1 MARFRSADAAEDATT
16 QEEEEEEKE
25 EEGFF
30 FRMSTVPKGVDV
42 ERSPACWI
50 EQADGWIDEADGW
63 IDEADGWID
72 EADEPR
78 SLDATFTTQNEGA
91 TFFSRVLQFSKTSS
105 SSSSSLFVD
114 AEGKFESYIFT

>member
-1 MARFRSADAAEDATT
+1 
-16 QEEEEEEKE
+16 
-25 EEGFF
+25 
-30 FRMSTVPKGVDV
+30 MSTVPKGVDV

-63 IDEADGWID
+63 IEEAEGWIEEADGWIDEADGWIDEAEGWID

-78 SLDATFTTQNEGA
+78 SLDATFTTQNDGA
-91 TFFSRVLQFSKTSS
+91 TFFSRVLHFSKTSS

-114 AEGKFESYIFT
+114 ADGKFKPYIFAYSYAIKR